1 MSSGCPPESEEE
13 KFGREQKEK
22 ALLESIKDIKH
33 VHLIYDLKLLDEQER
48 LRVAEFIEAGAPMAD
63 MYDDPIT
70 YPIEK
75 RFIIDN

>member
-33 VHLIYDLKLLDEQER
+33 VHLI
-48 LRVAEFIEAGAPMAD
+48 AGVPMAD